1 MTTSPDGAVGRLSLR
16 GLLWPARGRL
26 AQVLSWSLV
35 LAGATAAYG
44 ALAGPLLRALFGG
57 EALAWPAWLAPHL
70 PPPPSVST
78 LRRVTPALVLG
89 AAVVKG
95 VAQHRHAVAMARL
108 GQGVVADLRRR
119 LHARVLALPP
129 DAVTALGA
137 GDLLARGTGD
147 AEAAERLV
155 SQGVAGAARDLLQVV
170 ALLAV
175 CVAVDPWL
183 ALVAFGVY
191 PVAFWPVARFAR
203 RLRRSAGTAHA
214 ERGRLTT
221 ELHEQLR
228 RLPLIQ
234 LSGAEAGAAAR
245 GAARVHAA
253 VDAAVRTARVR
264 AIASPFTEVLGAV
277 ALAGTLAFAVRRID
291 AGALAAEHVLS
302 FVAALLLLYQPVKGL
317 VRAQEVLQPGRAA
330 LDRVDAVLAAPD
342 RLPVGGG
349 AAPPKA
355 APRLRLRGVTVER
368 GGRRV
373 LDGVDADVPAEA
385 VTALLGPNGAG
396 KTTLAWVLA
405 RLVEPSAGGVHVDD
419 LPLAALDAAAWR
431 GRVGWVPQ
439 TPLLG
444 RGTLRE
450 NVLFGAPAGAD
461 ARLDDAAREVGL
473 DKVVEDLPQGWAT
486 PLGDDGA
493 GLSGGER
500 QRVALARALVRAP
513 RLLVLDEPDAHLD
526 AAGRDAMRGLVRR
539 LARGRTVLLVTHDPT
554 LAAVADHVIHLA
566 GGRRVAT
573 EAAA

>member
-1 MTTSPDGAVGRLSLR
+1 MPSREEGERLSLR
-16 GLLWPARGRL
+16 ALLWPARGRL
-26 AQVLSWSLV
+26 ARVLGWSLV
-35 LAGATAAYG
+35 LAAATGAYG

-57 EALAWPAWLAPHL
+57 EALAWPTWLAPHL
-70 PPPPSVST
+70 GPPPTVAT
-78 LRRVTPALVLG
+78 LRRFTPALVLG
-89 AAVVKG
+89 TALVKG
-95 VAQHRHAVAMARL
+95 VAQYRHAVAMAWL

-119 LHARVLALPP
+119 LHGRVLALPP
-129 DAVTALGA
+129 DAVTAFGA

-155 SQGVAGAARDLLQVV
+155 SQGVAGAARDGLQVV
-170 ALLAV
+170 ALLGV

-183 ALVAFGVY
+183 ALLAFGVY
-191 PVAFWPVARFAR
+191 PLAFWPVARFAR

-214 ERGRLTT
+214 ERAGLTT

-234 LSGAEAGAAAR
+234 LSGAERAAAGR
-245 GAARVHAA
+245 FAGRIDAVVHAA
-253 VDAAVRTARVR
+253 LHTARVR
-264 AIASPFTEVLGAV
+264 AVASPFTEVLGAV
-277 ALAGTLAFAVRRID
+277 ALAGTLAFAVHRID

-330 LDRVDAVLAAPD
+330 LDRVDAVLRAPD
-342 RLPVGGG
+342 RLPLGGG
-349 AAPPKA
+349 AVPPAA
-355 APRLRLRGVTVER
+355 APGLRLRGVTVER

-373 LDGVDADVPAEA
+373 LDGVDAVVPAGA

-405 RLVEPSAGGVHVDD
+405 RLVEPSSGGVEVDAV
-419 LPLAALDAAAWR
+419 PLEALDASAWR
-431 GRVGWVPQ
+431 GGVGWVPQ
-439 TPLLG
+439 APLLG

-450 NVLFGAPAGAD
+450 NVLFGAPEGA
-461 ARLDDAAREVGL
+461 AEHVEAAAREVGL
-473 DKVVEDLPQGWAT
+473 DAVVARLAQGWDT

-493 GLSGGER
+493 GLSGGEQ

-513 RLLVLDEPDAHLD
+513 RILVLDEPDAHLD
-526 AAGRDAMRGLVRR
+526 AAGRAAMRALVRA

-554 LAAVADHVIHLA
+554 LAASADHVIRLA
-566 GGRRVAT
+566 DGRIVPARVA
-573 EAAA
+573 A